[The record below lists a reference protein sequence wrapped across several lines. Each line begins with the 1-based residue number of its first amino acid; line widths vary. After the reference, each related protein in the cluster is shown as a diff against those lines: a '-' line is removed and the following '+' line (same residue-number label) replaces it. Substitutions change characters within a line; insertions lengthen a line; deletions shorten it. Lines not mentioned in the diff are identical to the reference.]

1 MFCSG
6 IEKFERIMET
16 SICIFDNKLL
26 EADQLIAPL
35 QLDTKKRKAAKND
48 DDALGSMFYTKT

>member
-16 SICIFDNKLL
+16 SICIFENKLL

-35 QLDTKKRKAAKND
+35 QLDPKKRKSAKNHED
-48 DDALGSMFYTKT
+48 TLGSMFDS

>member
-1 MFCSG
+1 MFCLG

-35 QLDTKKRKAAKND
+35 QLDPKKRKSAKNHED
-48 DDALGSMFYTKT
+48 TLGSMFDS